1 MLELKRILLVEDNTN
16 DVELTLAALSS
27 INLANLVDV
36 VSDGVEALEY
46 LNFRGKY
53 AQRPKI
59 YPVVV
64 VLDLKL
70 PRVNGF
76 EVLKEIR
83 KDPELRRLPV
93 VILTSSK
100 EESDIIAGYDL
111 GVNAYVVKPVDFK
124 AFALAI
130 KELGSFW
137 AIINEV
143 PPKH

>member
-27 INLANLVDV
+27 INLANSVDV

>member
-27 INLANLVDV
+27 INLANSVDV

-100 EESDIIAGYDL
+100 EETDIIAGYDL

>member
-1 MLELKRILLVEDNTN
+1 
-16 DVELTLAALSS
+16 
-27 INLANLVDV
+27 
-36 VSDGVEALEY
+36 LEY